1 MSVIIFLIIL
11 SILVI
16 VHELGHFGVAKY
28 FGIRVDEFGLGYPP
42 KARKLFRW
50 KGTDFTLNWLPFGGF
65 VKIFGENPEEFSA
78 TNSSD
83 IPAEHGQNL
92 RQQFP
97 QDSLM
102 SKSRP
107 VQASVLVAGV
117 VMNFL
122 FAWLLL
128 SAIFVSGL
136 PAPLSAARPEGLGV
150 VEAVSAGLRASVKI
164 TTDTAVSL
172 GTLLS
177 QAVVGRANLSEL
189 AGPVGIVSM
198 VGDVRALGF
207 GYLLTFTALIS
218 LNLCIVNLL
227 PFPAL
232 DGGRILFVAIEAIT
246 QKKIHPRIFNTI
258 NTVGFALL
266 ILLMILITIHDIG
279 NIL

>member
-1 MSVIIFLIIL
+1 MSVLIFLIIL
-11 SILVI
+11 SVLVI

-42 KARKLFRW
+42 KAKKLFHW

-65 VKIFGENPEEFSA
+65 VKIFGENYIEGPDEIAS

-83 IPAEHGQNL
+83 VSSGKHGQSL
-92 RQQFP
+92 LQQ
-97 QDSLM
+97 
-102 SKSRP
+102 SRP

-128 SAIFVSGL
+128 SAIFFSGVS
-136 PAPLSAARPEGLGV
+136 APLSAARPEGLSAV
-150 VEAVSAGLRASVKI
+150 QSVSAGFKASVKI
-164 TTDTAVSL
+164 TTDTALAL
-172 GTLLS
+172 GTLVS
-177 QAVVGRANLSEL
+177 QAVVGHADLSEL
-189 AGPVGIVSM
+189 AGPVGIVGM
-198 VGDVRALGF
+198 VGDVRALGI

-232 DGGRILFVAIEAIT
+232 DGGRLLLVGIESLT
-246 QKKIHPRIFNTI
+246 RRRVPPRIFNTL

-266 ILLMILITIHDIG
+266 ILLMILITIHDVS